1 MGRVSKLIAVILII
15 IVAGVF
21 SYKPLLNA
29 LELGLDLQGGVQ
41 VTLQAKEKP
50 GQVVSDDDMNQLKAV
65 IRERVDQ
72 LGISEPRIQRAGE
85 KRLIVELAGLKDP
98 EQAVELIGKTAMLE
112 FKNSSGDIILQGR
125 QLKDAKATHSS
136 MDNQP
141 QITLEF
147 DAEGTRSFA
156 RATTE
161 AAKYPYS
168 DPRNRIGIYL
178 DNQLISNPRVDEPIP
193 SGSAVIR
200 GGFETFEEA
209 ANLAAL
215 LRGGALPVDT
225 EVIAKQLVGPTLGL
239 DSLNKSKV
247 AVAVGLVAIGVF
259 MLIIYRVPGVVA
271 NLSLIIYGIVVLAV
285 LYFLKAVLT
294 LPGIAGLLLSVGMA
308 VDANILIYERI
319 KDELR
324 NGKTLR
330 AAVEA
335 GFRRAFLTIVDA
347 NVTTLLVAVILYYLG
362 TGPIRGFAVTL
373 SVGILASMFTAITLT
388 RWLLRLTLSSGF
400 FNQLKYYGVKGGE
413 KVL

>member
-1 MGRVSKLIAVILII
+1 MGRASKLIAVTLII
-15 IVAGVF
+15 IVAGVL

-29 LELGLDLQGGVQ
+29 LELGLDLRGGVQ

-50 GQVVSDDDMNQLKAV
+50 GQVVTDDDMNQLKAV

-85 KRLIVELAGLKDP
+85 KRLIVELAGLEDP
-98 EQAVELIGKTAMLE
+98 EEAVELIGKTAMLE
-112 FKNSSGDIILQGR
+112 FKNSAGETILEGR
-125 QLKDAKATHSS
+125 HLKDARATH
-136 MDNQP
+136 NPVNNRPEIALQ
-141 QITLEF
+141 F
-147 DAEGTRSFA
+147 DAEGTKSFA

-161 AAKYPYS
+161 AAKYPSS

-178 DNQLISNPRVDEPIP
+178 DDQLISNPSVDEPIP
-193 SGSAVIR
+193 SGAAVIG
-200 GGFETFEEA
+200 GGFETFDDA

-225 EVIAKQLVGPTLGL
+225 EVIAKQSVGPTLGL

-247 AVAVGLVAIGVF
+247 AAVVGLIAIGLF
-259 MLIIYRVPGVVA
+259 MLFIYRVSGFVA
-271 NLSLIIYGIVVLAV
+271 NLSLVIYGIIVLAV
-285 LYFLKAVLT
+285 LHFLEAVLT

-335 GFRRAFLTIVDA
+335 GFKRAFVTIVDA
-347 NVTTLLVAVILYYLG
+347 NVTTLLAAVILYYLG

-373 SVGILASMFTAITLT
+373 SVGILVSMFTAITLT
-388 RWLLRLTLSSGF
+388 RWLLRLTISSGL

-413 KVL
+413 KA